1 MASIKV
7 AMRGLGGGKGK
18 EDNNGD
24 DRNDEG
30 QWWCRKC
37 QSWKGHDTNDCARAG
52 PAGPRLSD
60 IDNTEIQTQMER
72 DRIEAAAANASK
84 QFQSSAPSK
93 TKETQL
99 LTSATWHDAE
109 RESPETELVK
119 PAVQAPIVTN
129 LIQGSGVDSREQN
142 SHALAKFQAEY
153 PGSQSF
159 IHCRR
164 PGFGTGESIWVLANC
179 FAVDLPKGKLYTY
192 SLQGIPQSATS
203 EKKQRLVRQV
213 IAGWHLLYSQSE
225 HWATDHASIIVASRD
240 LSSVAGGTPLRPG
253 ESLDAPA
260 IHYFNP
266 GSSTPSRLVVK
277 LQYTGTLDPTQYSSF
292 VEGRAPE
299 ANVAELSQ
307 AFNLIMAKHANTPN
321 AKDQKEVLQVGKNK
335 FFYKAG
341 WSSLSA
347 GLVAY
352 RGYLSSI
359 RPGMSRVL
367 LNVNKVTS
375 AFFEPQY
382 LHDFIKSWFNIGSQ
396 NKRTLYVDEIS
407 ELEKVLWKVKVRIMY
422 DRSDQSE
429 ADINRESRREKTV
442 MGVGWPLRTQ
452 TFSRD
457 GRDTLVR
464 DYLKSTWHLD
474 FQHDQLPCIN
484 VGGKE
489 PGKEIWIP
497 AEKLRILPHQLFRSK
512 LKDAQ
517 TEQMVKLACRTPQ
530 ENASAIAIEGLR
542 LLGITPRSEVLQTFG
557 ISVANTFLKLPARC
571 LRSPE
576 ISYRYNQEPCYR
588 GKGTWNLRD
597 VQFHDPKPLPALCV
611 LNLREDGGRAYN
623 ARPVAEVFVQILE
636 RYGLNTGPP
645 IFDSLVLPSKIVAI
659 YVGHLRERLRQAF
672 KRMHISNIALVLL
685 PTPDS
690 WLYTTI
696 KHIADCEFGLATVC
710 TQVVKVESF
719 GQMHIRNGALC
730 GFLANLAMKVNIK
743 LGGTNHTLQPGLFGP
758 KLIDNGTPHAII
770 IGADV
775 THPDSHSTEGTPS
788 IAAVV
793 GSIDSTFGRY
803 PGSMRLQ
810 TSKQEFISELRVMV
824 FERLQAWVKAGN
836 VKLPRSILFYRDGVS
851 EGQYGSTRLKEI
863 PQVMG
868 ACVDAEHF
876 LGPKHNPFGEN
887 RYQPAITYIV
897 VSKRHHTRF
906 YPATTRKDERDRTGN
921 TLPGTVVDSEITS
934 PYDFDFYLQAHAPMK
949 GQARP
954 AHYYVLRDDNKFSA
968 NDLQQL
974 TMNLSYTYAR
984 STGGVSYAP
993 PAYYA
998 DRLCTRGRDY
1008 LKELFEGARK
1018 GKVTVQSVLAERGL
1032 WSNHPNAS
1040 GRNPWHKNLDDVMF
1054 YL

>member
-18 EDNNGD
+18 E
-24 DRNDEG
+24 
-30 QWWCRKC
+30 RKTTLEMIVTMRG
-37 QSWKGHDTNDCARAG
+37 SGGAG
-52 PAGPRLSD
+52 NANLGKDMTQTTAQGP
-60 IDNTEIQTQMER
+60 TQMKR
-72 DRIEAAAANASK
+72 DRIEAAAANSSK

-142 SHALAKFQAEY
+142 SHALAKFQAEH

-341 WSSLSA
+341 WSSLTA

-352 RGYLSSI
+352 RGYFSSI

-396 NKRTLYVDEIS
+396 NKRTLYVDDIS

-429 ADINRESRREKTV
+429 ADVNRESRREKAV

-452 TFSRD
+452 TFSKG

-464 DYLKSTWHLD
+464 DYLKSSKPEITQENLRQPTKKYLAWHLD

-489 PGKEIWIP
+489 RGEEIWIP

-512 LKDAQ
+512 LKDTQ

-530 ENASAIAIEGLR
+530 ENASAIAIESLR
-542 LLGITPRSEVLQTFG
+542 LLGITPRSEVLVCQ
-557 ISVANTFLKLPARC
+557 
-571 LRSPE
+571 
-576 ISYRYNQEPCYR
+576 
-588 GKGTWNLRD
+588 
-597 VQFHDPKPLPALCV
+597 
-611 LNLREDGGRAYN
+611 
-623 ARPVAEVFVQILE
+623 
-636 RYGLNTGPP
+636 
-645 IFDSLVLPSKIVAI
+645 
-659 YVGHLRERLRQAF
+659 
-672 KRMHISNIALVLL
+672 LL
-685 PTPDS
+685 
-690 WLYTTI
+690 Y
-696 KHIADCEFGLATVC
+696 
-710 TQVVKVESF
+710 
-719 GQMHIRNGALC
+719 
-730 GFLANLAMKVNIK
+730 
-743 LGGTNHTLQPGLFGP
+743 
-758 KLIDNGTPHAII
+758 
-770 IGADV
+770 
-775 THPDSHSTEGTPS
+775 
-788 IAAVV
+788 
-793 GSIDSTFGRY
+793 
-803 PGSMRLQ
+803 
-810 TSKQEFISELRVMV
+810 
-824 FERLQAWVKAGN
+824 
-836 VKLPRSILFYRDGVS
+836 
-851 EGQYGSTRLKEI
+851 
-863 PQVMG
+863 
-868 ACVDAEHF
+868 
-876 LGPKHNPFGEN
+876 
-887 RYQPAITYIV
+887 
-897 VSKRHHTRF
+897 
-906 YPATTRKDERDRTGN
+906 
-921 TLPGTVVDSEITS
+921 
-934 PYDFDFYLQAHAPMK
+934 
-949 GQARP
+949 
-954 AHYYVLRDDNKFSA
+954 
-968 NDLQQL
+968 
-974 TMNLSYTYAR
+974 
-984 STGGVSYAP
+984 
-993 PAYYA
+993 
-998 DRLCTRGRDY
+998 
-1008 LKELFEGARK
+1008 
-1018 GKVTVQSVLAERGL
+1018 
-1032 WSNHPNAS
+1032 
-1040 GRNPWHKNLDDVMF
+1040 
-1054 YL
+1054 